1 MDNFWCEYSSDD
13 ECSLVGSNDKLNIL
27 SKFDLVYESAEFETY
42 RVLNQEDIQRNQE
55 RDILKVSSALSVSKY
70 AAAIM
75 LHKYAWNVKALLDAW
90 ADDEDGAREYV
101 GLQNKP
107 AFGLQESG
115 ESSIC
120 GMCFKNCVFDKRFE
134 NSVGFCGHKFCTPCL
149 ETYVSKAIDDGPE
162 ACLFLRCPDSNCC
175 AVIGQDRVNMLV
187 SDEGKMKYKE
197 FLIRSYVEDDKNIEW
212 CPAPNCECAI
222 LYLGGGSYDV
232 TCRCLSSFCWNC
244 LEEAHSPVDCE
255 SAGKWM
261 LKNSSEPENV
271 IWILANTQPC
281 PNCKVLIEK
290 DGDPLF
296 VSCHC
301 GHSFCWT
308 CLGPLKCHGISVCVY
323 RDKYANERVRNRF
336 KGSNMRYVYYWER
349 WDVNHKAQEKELADL
364 CKIRNGYLV
373 EELEAKHCRKVG
385 GFKFLTEAWKQIV
398 ECRRFLKWASVYG
411 YYMPERES
419 AKAVLFEYLQGEAE
433 KAFERLHDSAE
444 KTLKLCLNFHGSTKE
459 LETLGI
465 DLIDQT
471 ASTRK
476 RFKNFLQGIS
486 DGLTECGRQ
495 SMESKKENDSL

>member
-1 MDNFWCEYSSDD
+1 M
-13 ECSLVGSNDKLNIL
+13 L

-55 RDILKVSSALSVSKY
+55 HEILKVSSALSVSKY

-75 LHKYAWNVKALLDAW
+75 LHRYAWNVKALLDAW

-101 GLQNKP
+101 GLPNKP
-107 AFGLQESG
+107 AFGLEESG

-120 GMCFKNCVFDKRFE
+120 GMCFKNCVFDKR
-134 NSVGFCGHKFCTPCL
+134 
-149 ETYVSKAIDDGPE
+149 
-162 ACLFLRCPDSNCC
+162 
-175 AVIGQDRVNMLV
+175 VNMLG

-261 LKNSSEPENV
+261 LKNSSESENV

-308 CLGPLKCHGISVCVY
+308 CLGPLKCHG
-323 RDKYANERVRNRF
+323 KYANERVRNRF